1 MLSEKEG
8 LILKKFILVVVCS
21 LYLWPQGNN
30 KQTVVR
36 KPPHK
41 EENVNSKFI
50 VTDTVDT
57 AQNIPGGILEEQLP
71 QFIPNADGN
80 ASIIIYK
87 LPLTE
92 DAFNYLTEVK
102 VRQ

>member
-1 MLSEKEG
+1 MNKFL
-8 LILKKFILVVVCS
+8 LIVVCS
-21 LYLWPQGNN
+21 LYLWPQGNGE
-30 KQTVVR
+30 QTVVR

-50 VTDTVDT
+50 VTDTVDA
-57 AQNIPGGILEEQLP
+57 AQNIPEEILEEQLP

-87 LPLTE
+87 LPQTE
-92 DAFNYLTEVK
+92 EAFNYHAEVK